1 MKDKNVRLASQVK
14 KMLAKQRFAEE
25 ILLRTTEVKLTYEKV
40 IQKALEDH
48 DVKAKVQSLIDI
60 EFENQSTL

>member
-14 KMLAKQRFAEE
+14 KMLAKQRFAKE
-25 ILLRTTEVKLTYEKV
+25 ILLKTTEVKLTYEKV